1 MKIREK
7 QQRILNSLYCSVVLL
22 FYCSMSI
29 ASSKV
34 VTIRSQSP
42 LIEISVMVRAGSV
55 QDPKG
60 KEGLAYLTARSL
72 IQGGFGDPK
81 DPVTKEKLA
90 LMTRPWGER
99 ATPSVLVE
107 KESTTFYLT
116 VPEEVLDDHLNR
128 VFQPLFT
135 RPLFQQEDLDR
146 LRKEAVEQVSGSL
159 RYEDIEGLGLN
170 ATDHYIFDGTPYAHL
185 PQGSIQGLKEITRE
199 DVVSFF
205 VTYYRP
211 NQLIIGISKQTPE
224 LQKKIVQALAGIGQ
238 GMEAEALKATSQFGP
253 ERFEGRHLIIVALP
267 NADSTGIHAAFPISV
282 TRKAPDYWPLY
293 VANVFFGTH
302 RDSFSYLFREI
313 RQKRGY
319 NYGNYSYIEHFLD
332 RPSFLF
338 PPLNTPRKHQ
348 YFSIWI
354 RPVAHEYSHH
364 LLKALTWELENFVRQ
379 RLTEEQVAAAK
390 KKARVLYLNLAETV
404 SRLLGARLDDA
415 YYGMAED
422 GYLDHY
428 LRKIDG
434 VTTEQVNSAIRTHL
448 QAGSIKYLVVTDDE
462 YAPKLAEE
470 LVSGRGGR
478 GKSLDEYQIATL
490 EEKGQKVYA
499 VSSDKL
505 ELIQKDAVWRAYP
518 LEIPRGQIRVVPV
531 ERIFETGDFIGP
543 SRNE

>member
-1 MKIREK
+1 MFQRE
-7 QQRILNSLYCSVVLL
+7 
-22 FYCSMSI
+22 
-29 ASSKV
+29 
-34 VTIRSQSP
+34 
-42 LIEISVMVRAGSV
+42 E
-55 QDPKG
+55 
-60 KEGLAYLTARSL
+60 
-72 IQGGFGDPK
+72 
-81 DPVTKEKLA
+81 
-90 LMTRPWGER
+90 
-99 ATPSVLVE
+99 
-107 KESTTFYLT
+107 
-116 VPEEVLDDHLNR
+116 
-128 VFQPLFT
+128 
-135 RPLFQQEDLDR
+135 LDR

-185 PQGSIQGLKEITRE
+185 PQGSIQGLKGITRE

-211 NQLIIGISKQTPE
+211 NQLIIGISKETPE
-224 LQKKIVQALAGIGQ
+224 LQKKIIQALADIGQ
-238 GMEAEALKATSQFGP
+238 GMEAEALEAAPHFGP

-267 NADSTGIHAAFPISV
+267 NAGSTGIHAAFPISV
-282 TRKAPDYWPLY
+282 TREAADYWPLY

-319 NYGNYSYIEHFLD
+319 NYGNYSYIEHFLN

-354 RPVAHEYSHH
+354 RPVAHRYSHH
-364 LLKALTWELENFVRQ
+364 LLKALTWELEKFVRQ
-379 RLTEEQVAAAK
+379 GLTEEQVAAAK

-428 LRKIDG
+428 LKKIDA
-434 VTTEQVNSAIRTHL
+434 VTTQQVNAAIRTHL

-462 YAPKLAEE
+462 YAPQLAEE
-470 LVSGRGGR
+470 VAAGGDGK

-490 EEKGQKVYA
+490 EQKGQKVYA
-499 VSSDKL
+499 VPPDKL
-505 ELIQKDAVWRAYP
+505 ELIQKDAVWSAHS
-518 LEIPRGQIRVVPV
+518 LKIPQGQIRVVPV
-531 ERIFETGDFIGP
+531 ERIFETGEFVSSVP
-543 SRNE
+543 NE